1 MTDTRGTTLHDRWA
15 ELRFA
20 IVGPLLAAPP
30 ARGALSVL
38 LDALSQK
45 VWVHPAT
52 GEPVSFG
59 APTIERWYYQACA
72 AGTDRVGAWRKRVR
86 KDAGTH
92 RAVTPALGSLLRA
105 QYDDRRPPHVVLS
118 LRGKLTL
125 DRASLAKSCSAIF
138 VKDLIFLGARTVTSA
153 DGNYN
158 VQCAA

>member
-1 MTDTRGTTLHDRWA
+1 MWRGS
-15 ELRFA
+15 FQ
-20 IVGPLLAAPP
+20 PP
-30 ARGALSVL
+30 AAGGTRQHVESFSSLAIRL
-38 LDALSQK
+38 L
-45 VWVHPAT
+45 
-52 GEPVSFG
+52 G
-59 APTIERWYYQACA
+59 WYYQARA

-138 VKDLIFLGARTVTSA
+138 VKDLIFLGWTSPGRQA
-153 DGNYN
+153 QLREMLG
-158 VQCAA
+158 